1 MLTAV
6 FSNVSRVSSP
16 IASGIGLSYIVSL
29 MRGVVRN
36 GDGVASV
43 AIALVTDVAVHTQF
57 VGEFDFHL
65 SACGKLGTV
74 NLLNHS
80 QDRLATAEA

>member
-1 MLTAV
+1 M
-6 FSNVSRVSSP
+6 
-16 IASGIGLSYIVSL
+16 ASGIGLSYIVNL

-43 AIALVTDVAVHTQF
+43 AIAPLTDVAVQTQF
-57 VGEFDFHL
+57 VGELAFHL

-74 NLLNHS
+74 NLLHHH
-80 QDRLATAEA
+80 